1 MQRKLRG
8 YTDWLN
14 ARILSDTGVPHKQ
27 IRIDWTQ
34 TEDQVSGKAG
44 AKLLFSI
51 KILRRRE

>member
-14 ARILSDTGVPHKQ
+14 ARILSDTDVPHKQ

-44 AKLLFSI
+44 AKLLFSN